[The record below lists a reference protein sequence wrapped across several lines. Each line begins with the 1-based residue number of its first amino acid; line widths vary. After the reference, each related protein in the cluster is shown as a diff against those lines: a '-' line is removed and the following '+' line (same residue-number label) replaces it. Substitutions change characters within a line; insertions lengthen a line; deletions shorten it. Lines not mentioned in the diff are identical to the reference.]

1 MGFFAWK
8 TNGIEVGAALHTVNN
23 LVLAITVMFGLDMA
37 STNIALNDV
46 ILAIVL
52 EIVLFAAMYYAVK
65 KPAGSAGLKIRIIH
79 F

>member
-1 MGFFAWK
+1 M
-8 TNGIEVGAALHTVNN
+8 T
-23 LVLAITVMFGLDMA
+23 
-37 STNIALNDV
+37 STNVALNDV

-65 KPAGSAGLKIRIIH
+65 KPAVSAGLKIRIIH